1 MVARIGFARRP
12 ILDGVPKRVF
22 VFNFHRPHHKVTA
35 RVRPQRFSLVSVLA
49 SSEEE
54 VSSLQF
60 CTHLSSSWIQNSDKM
75 EKYFMLLALAVT
87 GKTIIVVEL
96 VEALYTAK

>member
-1 MVARIGFARRP
+1 MSAP
-12 ILDGVPKRVF
+12 
-22 VFNFHRPHHKVTA
+22 
-35 RVRPQRFSLVSVLA
+35 SVSRWSPSWHLPA
-49 SSEEE
+49 SSEDE
-54 VSSLQF
+54 VSSIQF